1 MFLDDNDGAMPH
13 DDAAQAPAAMPTDAP
28 ATTMPAGEEM
38 PASTEAPTE
47 APAEETPA
55 A

>member
-13 DDAAQAPAAMPTDAP
+13 DDAAQTPAAMPTEEP
-28 ATTMPAGEEM
+28 ATAMPAGEEM
-38 PASTEAPTE
+38 PTEAPTE